1 MTQQETFIHQ
11 RLDHLRTRLLMM
23 GVKTQQ
29 ALADANTAIRNKDL
43 PRAAAVLDGD
53 SEIDDLENEI
63 DEASLNLLARSQP
76 VAKDLRFIMAA
87 VRMVLDLERIGDEAV
102 TIAER
107 AMLSDNLLPRL
118 VEKDLTDLM
127 ARSQE
132 MLRNALNAFCEEDA
146 AAALAVSRYDEE
158 TAQMIVAIFQKLM
171 QQVREQSVDAWDSM
185 HLILITHALD
195 RVCRRA
201 ENIAEHTYFMLEGV
215 SLKHRPQPPFL
226 QSSS

>member
-1 MTQQETFIHQ
+1 MNQQETFTHQ
-11 RLDHLRTRLLMM
+11 RLDHLRTRLLLM
-23 GVKTQQ
+23 GARTQQ
-29 ALADANTAIRNKDL
+29 ALVDANTAIRNKDL
-43 PRAAAVLDGD
+43 PRATAVLDGD

-76 VAKDLRFIMAA
+76 VAKDLRFIVAA

-102 TIAER
+102 MIAER
-107 AMLSDNLLPRL
+107 VMLSDTLLPQFI
-118 VEKDLTDLM
+118 EKDLANLM
-127 ARSQE
+127 TRSQE
-132 MLRNALNAFCEEDA
+132 MLRNALYAFCEEDA

-158 TAQMIVAIFQKLM
+158 TAQIIVAVFQKIM
-171 QQVREQSVDAWDSM
+171 QQVREQNVDAWDSM

-215 SLKHRPQPPFL
+215 SLKHKL
-226 QSSS
+226 HC